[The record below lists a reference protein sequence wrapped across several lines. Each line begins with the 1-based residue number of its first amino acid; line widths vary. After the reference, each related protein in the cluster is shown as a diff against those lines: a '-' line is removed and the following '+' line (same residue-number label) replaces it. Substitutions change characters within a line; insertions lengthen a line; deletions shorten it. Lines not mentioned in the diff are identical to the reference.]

1 MEFEHFAIN
10 VKEPIETAAWYVQH
24 MGMTIV
30 FHDDSPPHMTFLA
43 DSTGR
48 VVLEL
53 YSNSAAA
60 IPNYQDQHHLIL
72 HFAFKV
78 SNATSESE
86 RLLQAGCSHVE
97 TINKPDGSELIML
110 RDPWGLALQLC
121 QRATPLAK

>member
-24 MGMTIV
+24 MAMSIV
-30 FHDDSPPHMTFLA
+30 FHDEAPPHMTFLA

-53 YSNSAAA
+53 YSNPAAA
-60 IPNYQDQHHLIL
+60 IPNYKSQHHLIL

-78 SNATSESE
+78 ANATAESQ
-86 RLLQAGCSHVE
+86 RLLQAGCTHVE

-121 QRATPLAK
+121 QRYTPLTL